1 MIESVFIE
9 LSIIIILA
17 VIISG
22 LMKLLKQPLI
32 IGYIITGIFTGPLFL
47 NIVKP
52 DDTIAALS
60 QFGIVFLLFIAG
72 LSLNPG
78 VLKSVGK
85 VSLITGIGQILFT
98 TILGFLIAKLLG
110 FSDIVALYISIALT
124 FSSTI
129 IIVKLLSDKND
140 LQTLY
145 GRIALGFL
153 IVQDIVAII
162 ILMIIS
168 SLNGRVDIASFVIKT
183 ILTGIGLLGFIGF
196 LSVFVLPKIIKVVA
210 KSQEFLLLFS
220 IGWLLFLAIVFH
232 YLNFSVEIGA
242 LLAGISLSISPYHFE
257 IKSKM
262 SVLRDFFILFF
273 FVLLGS
279 QMSFMNV
286 SQFLLP
292 IVIFSIFILVGNPLI
307 VMILMGLLKYTK
319 RTGFLAG
326 LTVAQISEFS
336 LILIAL
342 GVRLAHVPN
351 EVLSMV
357 TAIGLVTIF
366 ASTYMIIHANKLY
379 SYISKYLSIFER
391 KSRKIDDHIH
401 HKGKNYDIILFGCN
415 RIGFSLLKSLK
426 KLNKKFLIVDYD
438 PEIITYLAKKGYE
451 CRYGDANDIEFL
463 NKLNFSKTKMIIST
477 IPDIETNLLLI
488 RKIKEVN
495 KKSIIIIVSHQIEE
509 ALKLYESGATYV
521 IMPYFLGGQYAS
533 TLIEKYGMNLS
544 KFLEEKARHIVHL
557 KTRIKLKHEHP
568 KPEKHR

>member
-1 MIESVFIE
+1 MIEDVFVQ

-22 LMKLLKQPLI
+22 VMKLLKQPLI
-32 IGYIITGIFTGPLFL
+32 IGYIITGILAGPLFL

-52 DDTIAALS
+52 HDVIATLS

-72 LSLNPG
+72 LSLNPR

-85 VSLITGIGQILFT
+85 VSLITGLGQILFT
-98 TILGFLIAKLLG
+98 TLVGFLIAKLLG
-110 FSDIVALYISIALT
+110 FSDTVAMYIAIALT

-129 IIVKLLSDKND
+129 IIVKLLSDKGD

-153 IVQDIVAII
+153 IVQDIVAIL

-168 SLNGRVDIASFVIKT
+168 SLNGKADIVSFVIKT

-196 LSVFVLPKIIKVVA
+196 LSIYILPRIIKVVA

-257 IKSKM
+257 IKSRM

-286 SQFLLP
+286 SQFLIP
-292 IVIFSIFILVGNPLI
+292 ILVFSIFILVGNPLI

-342 GVRLAHVPN
+342 GVKVAHVPN
-351 EVLSMV
+351 EILSMV

-379 SYISKYLSIFER
+379 CYLSKYLSIFER
-391 KSRKIDDHIH
+391 KGRKIDDHIH
-401 HKGKNYDIILFGCN
+401 HKGRNYDIILFGCN

-426 KLNKKFLIVDYD
+426 KLGKNLLIIDYD
-438 PEIITYLAKKGYE
+438 PEIITCLAKKGYE

-495 KKSIIIIVSHQIEE
+495 KKAIIIIVSHQIEE

-521 IMPYFLGGQYAS
+521 IMPYFLGGQHVS
-533 TLIEKYGMNLS
+533 TLIEKYGMNLD
-544 KFLEEKARHIVHL
+544 KFLEEKSKQIAHL
-557 KTRIKLKHEHP
+557 KTRIKLRHEHP

>member
-1 MIESVFIE
+1 MIENVFVE

-22 LMKLLKQPLI
+22 IMKFLKQPLI
-32 IGYIITGIFTGPLFL
+32 IGYILTGILAGPLFL

-52 DDTIAALS
+52 HDVITTLS

-72 LSLNPG
+72 LSLNPK

-85 VSLITGIGQILFT
+85 VSLITGLGQILFT
-98 TILGFLIAKLLG
+98 TIIGFIIAKLLG
-110 FSDIVALYISIALT
+110 FSDIEALYIAVALT

-140 LQTLY
+140 LQSLY
-145 GRIALGFL
+145 GRISLGFL
-153 IVQDIVAII
+153 IVQDIVAIF
-162 ILMIIS
+162 ILMVIS
-168 SLNGRVDIASFVIKT
+168 SLNNAIDVINFVMKT
-183 ILTGIGLLGFIGF
+183 ILTGIGLLVFIGF
-196 LSVFVLPKIIKVVA
+196 LSVFVLPRIINIVA

-220 IGWLLFLAIVFH
+220 IAWLLFITIIFH
-232 YLNFSVEIGA
+232 YFNFSIEIGA
-242 LLAGISLSISPYHFE
+242 LIAGISLSMSPYHFE

-279 QMSFMNV
+279 QISIMNV

-292 IVIFSIFILVGNPLI
+292 ILIFSLFILIGNPLI
-307 VMILMGLLKYTK
+307 VMFLMGLLRYTK

-342 GVRLAHVPN
+342 GVKVGHLSNDILA
-351 EVLSMV
+351 MV
-357 TAIGLVTIF
+357 TTIGLITMFV
-366 ASTYMIIHANKLY
+366 STYMIIHANKLY
-379 SYISKYLSIFER
+379 CYLSKYLNIFER
-391 KSRKIDDHIH
+391 KGRKIDEHIH
-401 HKGKNYDIILFGCN
+401 HKGKHYDIILFGCN
-415 RIGFSLLKSLK
+415 RIGWSLLKSLK
-426 KLNKKFLIVDYD
+426 KVSKNLLIVDYD
-438 PEIITYLAKKGYE
+438 PEIIISLAKKGYE

-463 NKLNFSKTKMIIST
+463 NKLDFSKTKMVIST

-495 KKSIIIIVSHQIEE
+495 KKAIIIIVSHQIEE

-521 IMPYFLGGQYAS
+521 IMPYFLGAQHAS
-533 TLIEKYGMNLS
+533 TLIEKYGMDLR
-544 KFLEEKARHIVHL
+544 KFLEEKSKQIAHL

-568 KPEKHR
+568 KAERHR

>member
-1 MIESVFIE
+1 MIEDVFVQ

-22 LMKLLKQPLI
+22 VMKLLKQPLI
-32 IGYIITGIFTGPLFL
+32 IGYIITGILAGPLFL

-52 DDTIAALS
+52 HDVIATLS

-72 LSLNPG
+72 LSLNPR

-85 VSLITGIGQILFT
+85 VSLITGLGQILFT
-98 TILGFLIAKLLG
+98 TLVGFLIAKLLG
-110 FSDIVALYISIALT
+110 FSDTVAMYIAIALT

-129 IIVKLLSDKND
+129 IIVKLLSDKGD

-153 IVQDIVAII
+153 IVQDIVAIL

-168 SLNGRVDIASFVIKT
+168 SLNGKANIVSFVIKT

-196 LSVFVLPKIIKVVA
+196 LSIYILPRIIKVVA

-257 IKSKM
+257 IKSRM

-286 SQFLLP
+286 SQFLIP
-292 IVIFSIFILVGNPLI
+292 ILVFSIFILVGNPLI

-342 GVRLAHVPN
+342 GVKVAHVPN
-351 EVLSMV
+351 EILSMV

-379 SYISKYLSIFER
+379 CYLSKYLSIFER
-391 KSRKIDDHIH
+391 KGRKIDEHIH
-401 HKGKNYDIILFGCN
+401 HKGRNYDIILFGCN

-426 KLNKKFLIVDYD
+426 KLGKNLLIIDYD
-438 PEIITYLAKKGYE
+438 PEIITCLAKKGYE

-495 KKSIIIIVSHQIEE
+495 KKAIIIIVSHQIEE

-521 IMPYFLGGQYAS
+521 IMPYFLGGQHVS
-533 TLIEKYGMNLS
+533 TLIEKYGMNLD
-544 KFLEEKARHIVHL
+544 KFLEEKSKQIAHL
-557 KTRIKLKHEHP
+557 KTRIKLRHEHP